1 MGKKEKLQKELDL
14 LLEKMRFWRY
24 TLLAVISAI
33 VGMAFS
39 VSQGKIEIGS
49 EVTFFSFAGFVVSVI
64 AVKRLSSIDKEYRE
78 LLEEL
83 EKVD

>member
-1 MGKKEKLQKELDL
+1 MGRKEKLQKELDL

-39 VSQGKIEIGS
+39 ISQNKIEMS
-49 EVTFFSFAGFVVSVI
+49 AAVTLFSFAGFVVSVI